1 MTRAHR
7 RLAALAC
14 VALLT
19 ACTDGPPAAAPP
31 SAGPARSPSTEVAA
45 PSGAPPTTSRPA
57 DDERAAYRAAAARY
71 PGADLDKCGRRTR
84 LTDKACGTALSTAG
98 RVAADTERR
107 LRAASPEH
115 ADLLYGG
122 TLLAASAYQDALQ
135 QLRDPIPCY
144 GLSDA
149 PEPPPPLR
157 GEAEGIC
164 VDAAAIAKVRWRIFL
179 SQVE

>member
-1 MTRAHR
+1 
-7 RLAALAC
+7 
-14 VALLT
+14 VALLA
-19 ACTDGPPAAAPP
+19 ACSDGSPTTAPP
-31 SAGPARSPSTEVAA
+31 SAGPASSPSTEVPSAA
-45 PSGAPPTTSRPA
+45 PSSAPPTTSALA
-57 DDERAAYRAAAARY
+57 DDERVAYRAATARH

-84 LTDKACGTALSTAG
+84 LTDKACGAALTAAG

-107 LRAASPEH
+107 LRAKSPEH

-122 TLLAASAYQDALQ
+122 TLLAASAYQDSLQ

-157 GEAEGIC
+157 AEAEGIC